1 MQRMCKQGGRI
12 MDKLLML
19 FLLSLPIYIIGAWT
33 LAGWLAD
40 YTNYYYRLYKENKLR
55 RQYDIPNN

>member
-1 MQRMCKQGGRI
+1 
-12 MDKLLML
+12 MDELLIL

-40 YTNYYYRLYKENKLR
+40 YTNHYYRLYKEDKFR
-55 RQYDIPNN
+55 REYYDISNN